1 MDVPGVRSVFTHL
14 RTERS
19 AATARPVR
27 AVFVNP
33 RVLTWETGV
42 PAMGFFLASPDTTLA
57 EFRAK
62 RITHV
67 VVGDVGT
74 DPRHAASIARAVAA
88 HPEAFRPI
96 LAEGPFTV
104 YVLDGPRPLGP

>member
-1 MDVPGVRSVFTHL
+1 M
-14 RTERS
+14 
-19 AATARPVR
+19 R

-74 DPRHAASIARAVAA
+74 DPRHAPSIARAVAA

-104 YVLDGPRPLGP
+104 YVLDGPRPLSP